1 MAAGFIRRVVT
12 GHDQDGKAIVLSD
25 GMTSNVKTNPLRPG
39 HRSTDI
45 WKTTAAPVVLGRDE
59 PDPTEGPRALH
70 PPPQGNVIR
79 IAEMQPETDD
89 VRNLT
94 PEKSREIFRAM
105 GNEDASTWGRGG
117 RHPMMHRTETLDYAV
132 ILEGEL
138 TMLLDEGE
146 VTLKTGDVLIQRG
159 TNHAWVNRSKKVCR
173 ILFVLFDAKFDPE
186 LGARFKTSGGG
197 H

>member
-1 MAAGFIRRVVT
+1 MTGFIRRVVT
-12 GHDQDGKAIVLSD
+12 GHDENGKAIVVSD

-45 WKTTAAPVVLGRDE
+45 WKTTAAPVVLGKNE
-59 PDPTEGPRALH
+59 PDPTAGPRAIH
-70 PPPQGNVIR
+70 PPQQGTIIR

-89 VRNLT
+89 IRNLT
-94 PEKSREIFRAM
+94 PEKSREIFRAA
-105 GNEDASTWGRGG
+105 GNENASTYGRGG
-117 RHPMMHRTETLDYAV
+117 RHPLMHRTETLDYAV

-159 TNHAWVNRSKKVCR
+159 TNHAWVNRSNKVCR
-173 ILFVLFDAKFDPE
+173 ILFVLIDGKFDPQLE
-186 LGARFKTSGGG
+186 AWFGQSA